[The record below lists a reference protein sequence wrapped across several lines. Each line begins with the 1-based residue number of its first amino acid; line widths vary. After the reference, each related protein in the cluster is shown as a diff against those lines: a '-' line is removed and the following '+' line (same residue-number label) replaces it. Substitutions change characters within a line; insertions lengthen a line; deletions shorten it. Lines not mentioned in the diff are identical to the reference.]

1 MTREEELAVLRRE
14 QSRLEE
20 ELADNRKSYH
30 LLSEQEDFF
39 SGLARDTTR
48 FYEDLLTR
56 YRGTDFSTGLSRD
69 WEGVQQEQEHHHK
82 HLRERLLDLE
92 VARKVLLEKE
102 QAGKELLTRLER
114 REVDEC

>member
-39 SGLARDTTR
+39 SCLARDTAH

-56 YRGTDFSTGLSRD
+56 YRGTDFSAGISRD
-69 WEGVQQEQEHHHK
+69 WEGVQQEQEHHQQ
-82 HLRERLLDLE
+82 HLRGRLSELE
-92 VARKVLLEKE
+92 VTQKVLLEKE
-102 QAGKELLTRLER
+102 QAGKESLTRLER
-114 REVDEC
+114 READEY